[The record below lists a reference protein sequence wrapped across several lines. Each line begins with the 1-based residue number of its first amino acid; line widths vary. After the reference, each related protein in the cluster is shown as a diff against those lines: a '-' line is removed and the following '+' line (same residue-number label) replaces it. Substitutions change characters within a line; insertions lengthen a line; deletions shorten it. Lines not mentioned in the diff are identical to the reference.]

1 MPFRPFRILR
11 YLLLIAFAIIVIVAF
26 AGILYQH
33 IGNASD
39 AKRFPIEGRLVPLGP
54 DVPNVSLAINCT
66 GQGSPTV
73 ILDSG
78 LGVPGIAGWKQSQ
91 PDIAKF
97 TRVCS
102 YDRAGYGWSTP
113 GPMPRTS
120 AQIVKELHALLTAAG
135 EKPPYVLVAHSFGG
149 FNVRLYTA
157 DYPDEVAGLVFVD
170 TSHPDQLKRMSDP
183 LRKSITAQYAEVE
196 KQAKLIPYLRFFG
209 VARYTN
215 KIDPTSKV
223 STELQEEVRYLQLQ
237 QKFIDASTS
246 EIMYF
251 EPSGDE
257 VRAKSTTLGSRPLFV
272 LTAGK
277 DPQQTDLPPGVVLKD
292 MQDFHKMWVEQLQL
306 ELAHLSTVGT
316 QQVVPDSTH
325 MIPFERPDTVV
336 AATQKVVEA
345 VRAQSTTP
353 APPPPAPTK
362 STKIATNQN

>member
-1 MPFRPFRILR
+1 MPFRPLKILR
-11 YLLLIAFAIIVIVAF
+11 YLLLIAFALILIVAI
-26 AGILYQH
+26 AGILYQQ

-39 AKRFPIEGRLVPLGP
+39 EKRFPIEGRLVALGP
-54 DVPNVSLAINCT
+54 DFPNVSLAINCT

-78 LGVPGIAGWKQSQ
+78 LGVPGIAGWAQSQ

-113 GPMPRTS
+113 GPFPRTS
-120 AQIVKELHALLTAAG
+120 EQIVKELHALLVAAG
-135 EKPPYVLVAHSFGG
+135 EKPPYVLIAHSFGG

-170 TSHPDQLKRMSDP
+170 TSHPDQLKRMADP
-183 LRKSITAQYAEVE
+183 LRKSITAQYSEVA

-209 VARYTN
+209 IARYSN
-215 KIDPTSKV
+215 KPDTTSKV
-223 STELQEEVRYLQLQ
+223 SIPLQEEVRYLQLQ
-237 QKFIDASTS
+237 QKFVDASTS
-246 EIMYF
+246 EIMNF
-251 EPSGDE
+251 EPSGDD
-257 VRAKSTTLGSRPLFV
+257 VRAKSTTLGSRPLVV

-277 DPQQTDLPPGVVLKD
+277 NPEQKDLPPGVTLKD
-292 MQDFHKMWVEQLQL
+292 MEDFHKMWVEQLQL

-325 MIPFERPDTVV
+325 MIPFERPDTVI
-336 AATQKVVEA
+336 AATQKVVDA
-345 VRAQSTTP
+345 VRAESAP
-353 APPPPAPTK
+353 PPPPPAPTK
-362 STKIATNQN
+362 SKTKIASK